1 MTVKEIAELAGVSIG
16 TVDRVLHNRGRV
28 SRSTRDR
35 IEAII
40 KDTGFSPNPI
50 ARRLKRNRE
59 YRLYALV
66 PQRLQDSGY
75 WGQVRQ
81 GILEAADEITS
92 MGVVSEVM
100 EFDRYDEASFHRATG
115 KVLESECDG
124 ILLAPI
130 MPDESRVFI
139 HAIEG
144 KIPYVFFD
152 AHLPDTHPLVTIGQN
167 SFRGGY
173 LAGRL
178 ASLYARGQ
186 QGSFAI
192 MTAHAEDYHIKRRRE
207 GFLDF
212 ASSAGYTVVLREN
225 VDLEREY
232 SVQKELESLATQ
244 YPDLLGVFVTSAS
257 AHRIAQA
264 AWEFRKKRP
273 LVVIGYDLVLENHSL
288 LLEGKIDA
296 IISQRPEFQGRRGLL
311 DLYRSIVLGRSVQS
325 SVEIPLDVY
334 IRENAP
340 VLKKSYSEERPGE
353 NKPFGTP

>member
-28 SRSTRDR
+28 SRGTRER
-35 IEAII
+35 IEEII
-40 KDTGFSPNPI
+40 KDSGFSPNPI

-59 YRLYALV
+59 YRFYALV
-66 PQRLQDSGY
+66 PQLSQDSGY
-75 WGQVRQ
+75 WGQARQ

-92 MGVVSEVM
+92 MGVVSQIL
-100 EFDRYDEASFHRATG
+100 EFDRYDATSFHRAT
-115 KVLESECDG
+115 KRVLESPCDG
-124 ILLAPI
+124 ILLPPI
-130 MPDESRVFI
+130 MPDESRAFI
-139 HAIEG
+139 NTIEG

-152 AHLPDTHPLVTIGQN
+152 AHLPDTHPLVTIGQD
-167 SFRGGY
+167 SFRGGH

-178 ASLYARGQ
+178 ASLFAQGQRGT
-186 QGSFAI
+186 FAI
-192 MTAHAEDYHIKRRRE
+192 MTAHTEDYHIKRRRE

-225 VDLEREY
+225 VDLEKELL
-232 SVQKELESLATQ
+232 VNKELEDLAIQ

-257 AHRIAQA
+257 AHRLAQA

-273 LVVIGYDLVLENHSL
+273 LVVIGYDLVLENHRL

-296 IISQRPEFQGRRGLL
+296 IISQRPEYQGRRGLL
-311 DLYRSIVLGRSVQS
+311 DLYRSIVLGRAVQS

-340 VLKKSYSEERPGE
+340 ALKKFHGEERPKGKE
-353 NKPFGTP
+353 VLRAP

>member
-16 TVDRVLHNRGRV
+16 TVDRVLHSRGRV
-28 SRSTRDR
+28 SRSTRER

-40 KDTGFSPNPI
+40 KESGFSPNPI

-59 YRLYALV
+59 YRLYAVV
-66 PQRLQDSGY
+66 PQRSQDSGY
-75 WGQVRQ
+75 WGQARQ

-92 MGVVSEVM
+92 MGVVSQVL
-100 EFDRYDEASFHRATG
+100 EFDRYDEKSFRWATE
-115 KVLESECDG
+115 KVLENECDG

-130 MPDESRVFI
+130 MPDESRGFI
-139 HAIEG
+139 RSIEG

-152 AHLPDTHPLVTIGQN
+152 AHLPDTHPLVTIGQD
-167 SFRGGY
+167 SFRGGH

-178 ASLYARGQ
+178 ASLFAQGQRGT
-186 QGSFAI
+186 FAI
-192 MTAHAEDYHIKRRRE
+192 MTAHTEDYHIRRRRE

-225 VDLEREY
+225 VDLERES
-232 SVQKELESLATQ
+232 SVHEELEGLATQ
-244 YPDLLGVFVTSAS
+244 YTDLLGIFVTSAS

-273 LVVIGYDLVLENHSL
+273 LVVIGYDLVTENHRL

-311 DLYRSIVLGRSVQS
+311 DLYRSIVLGRAVQS

-334 IRENAP
+334 IKENAP
-340 VLKKSYSEERPGE
+340 ALKKAHKEEGPKEREVLRAP
-353 NKPFGTP
+353 